1 MTLLAIRGA
10 TTCDHDTKDEI
21 TKVTTEL
28 LIEVMQ
34 RNSLST
40 DDIISVLFT
49 ATPDI
54 HSEFPATVA
63 RTLEG
68 FSEVPV
74 MCAQELDIHGSMK
87 NCIRIMM
94 HVDIPKERKEIKHV
108 FMGNAKNLRK
118 DIDQEGN

>member
-1 MTLLAIRGA
+1 MTFLAIRGA

-54 HSEFPATVA
+54 HSE
-63 RTLEG
+63 L
-68 FSEVPV
+68 
-74 MCAQELDIHGSMK
+74 K